1 MSSVEPLPPPP
12 PRPPSTDTGAG
23 GAELDRIE
31 ADLSGVEVALD
42 RLDAGTYWTCEVTGQ
57 PLPDAL
63 LAADPVAR
71 RLPPAGASG
80 PSDPTAP
87 PW

>member
-1 MSSVEPLPPPP
+1 MSFVEPLPPPP
-12 PRPPSTDTGAG
+12 PRPVITDTGAG

-63 LAADPVAR
+63 LATDPVAR
-71 RLPPAGASG
+71 RLPSAGPSG
-80 PSDPTAP
+80 PPEPAAP

>member
-1 MSSVEPLPPPP
+1 MSLVEPLPPPP
-12 PRPPSTDTGAG
+12 PRPVSSDTGAG

-63 LAADPVAR
+63 LANDPVAR
-71 RLPPAGASG
+71 RLPPGGTAGPPEPA
-80 PSDPTAP
+80 AP

>member
-12 PRPPSTDTGAG
+12 PRAPSTDTGAG

-42 RLDAGTYWTCEVTGQ
+42 RLDAGTYWTCEVTGER
-57 PLPDAL
+57 LPETL
-63 LAADPVAR
+63 LATDPVAR
-71 RLPPAGASG
+71 RLPSAGTSG
-80 PSDPTAP
+80 PSAPTAP

>member
-1 MSSVEPLPPPP
+1 MSSVEQLPPPP

-57 PLPDAL
+57 PLPDTV

-71 RLPPAGASG
+71 RLPPDGPSG

>member
-1 MSSVEPLPPPP
+1 MSSVDPLPPPP

-42 RLDAGTYWTCEVTGQ
+42 RLDAGTYWTCEVSGA
-57 PLPDAL
+57 PLPAEL
-63 LAADPVAR
+63 LAEHPAAR
-71 RLPPAGASG
+71 RI
-80 PSDPTAP
+80 PTF
-87 PW
+87 

>member
-1 MSSVEPLPPPP
+1 MSSVEPLPPPT
-12 PRPPSTDTGAG
+12 PRPVSTDTGAG
-23 GAELDRIE
+23 GAELDRIV

-57 PLPDAL
+57 PLPDML
-63 LAADPVAR
+63 LATDPVAR
-71 RLPPAGASG
+71 RLPPAGPSG
-80 PSDPTAP
+80 PSEPAAP

>member
-12 PRPPSTDTGAG
+12 PRPVRADTGAG
-23 GAELDRIE
+23 SAELDRIE
-31 ADLSGVEVALD
+31 ADLSGVEMALD

-57 PLPDAL
+57 PLPDTL
-63 LAADPVAR
+63 LSADPVAR
-71 RLPPAGASG
+71 RLPPAGSSG
-80 PSDPTAP
+80 SSERTAP

>member
-12 PRPPSTDTGAG
+12 PRPVSTDTTAG

-42 RLDAGTYWTCEVTGQ
+42 RLDTGTYWTCEVTGQ

-63 LAADPVAR
+63 LASDPVAR

-80 PSDPTAP
+80 PSEPAAP